1 MCTAFGSDLIT
12 EDVGHVSVVSELW
25 GVPGE
30 NSISGEDGYG
40 SQDEGGKQIGV
51 DIVPGAP

>member
-40 SQDEGGKQIGV
+40 SQDEGRKQIGV